1 MRRFELTRKDFSYS
15 YDVATRWKDMDSY
28 GHVNNATYLTYFED
42 ARITMIKKWKLN
54 SKSLI
59 VASIKVDYLSQIK
72 HPAKL
77 EVCAKVSRVGGS
89 SFDILSYIFEE
100 GSDKPVAAST
110 IVVVCFDYE
119 RQKPIRIFPQIL
131 EEVKE

>member
-1 MRRFELTRKDFSYS
+1 MRRFDLTRKGFSYS
-15 YDVATRWKDMDSY
+15 YNVATRWKDMDSY

-42 ARITMIKKWKLN
+42 ARITMIKKWKLK

-89 SFDILSYIFEE
+89 SFDILSYIFEG
-100 GSDKPVAAST
+100 GSDKPIAVST

-119 RQKPIRIFPQIL
+119 RQKPVRVFPQIL

>member
-1 MRRFELTRKDFSYS
+1 MRKFEFKRSDFSYS
-15 YDVATRWKDMDSY
+15 YKVATRWKDMDSY

-42 ARITMIKKWKLN
+42 ARITMIKKWKLKE
-54 SKSLI
+54 KSLI
-59 VASIKVDYLSQIK
+59 VASIKVDYLAQIK
-72 HPAKL
+72 HPSSL

-89 SFDILSYIFEE
+89 SFDVLSYIFEE
-100 GSDKPVAAST
+100 GGNKPVAVST

-119 RQKPIRIFPQIL
+119 RQRPVRVFPQIL